1 MAKAT
6 KTTPHATTPPTP
18 QALTVRDFK
27 ASDIFLLNE
36 VMKKMDMDA
45 IMNETEPRKL
55 SQLILDGFMAAGDS
69 FMKLMG
75 ELTGKGDA
83 IKDVPL
89 SDLVNA
95 ELSLISSKGFLD
107 FFRVS
112 VLFRK

>member
-1 MAKAT
+1 MAKT
-6 KTTPHATTPPTP
+6 TKKTTPTATPA
-18 QALTVRDFK
+18 ALTVRDFK

-75 ELTGKGDA
+75 ELTGKGEA

-89 SDLVNA
+89 SDLINA
-95 ELSLISSKGFLD
+95 ELSLISSKGFMD
-107 FFRVS
+107 FFKVS
-112 VLFRK
+112 VLFRR